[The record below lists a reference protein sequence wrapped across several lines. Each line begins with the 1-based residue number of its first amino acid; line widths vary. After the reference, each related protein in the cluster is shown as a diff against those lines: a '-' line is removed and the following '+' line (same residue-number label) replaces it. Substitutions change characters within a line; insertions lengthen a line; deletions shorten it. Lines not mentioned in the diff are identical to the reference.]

1 MEIALLCIAATAGI
15 CAWGF
20 LLAGAIAFH
29 DASNT
34 PVRGVRSILLILDIL
49 VSLGLFTMLFVVVR
63 NWNRKPGGE
72 KLGLDRNSLCDGGS
86 SRRNCANKLVID
98 E

>member
-63 NWNRKPGGE
+63 NWNRKPGA
-72 KLGLDRNSLCDGGS
+72 RSLVWTGIVFVTVAVLAAIALT
-86 SRRNCANKLVID
+86 NW
-98 E
+98 